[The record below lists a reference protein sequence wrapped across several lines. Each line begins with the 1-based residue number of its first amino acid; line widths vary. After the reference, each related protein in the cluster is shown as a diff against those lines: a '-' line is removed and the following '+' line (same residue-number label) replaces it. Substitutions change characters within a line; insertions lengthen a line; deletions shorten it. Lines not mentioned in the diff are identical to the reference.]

1 MGKRLYETIKNI
13 LLCLLDILF
22 PKNLVCSVCGKLLD
36 SKNRHSLCINCLSQL
51 KKADSS
57 ICDKDIKF
65 SFDEV
70 HSACKYEGLAREMVH
85 RLKYNDKREIAI
97 SMASLISEIAEYK
110 NFDFIAAVPS
120 YKKKKTKRGYNQAE
134 LIASEFSDIVKIPF
148 INGIQRI
155 KDTKPQVLFDSGS
168 RWYNVKD
175 VFKCTS
181 RFDGK
186 RIILVDDVIT
196 TGATVHFC
204 TKELKANGASYV
216 MVVTFA
222 RS

>member
-1 MGKRLYETIKNI
+1 M
-13 LLCLLDILF
+13 CL
-22 PKNLVCSVCGKLLD
+22 
-36 SKNRHSLCINCLSQL
+36 NCLSQL
-51 KKADSS
+51 KKADNYLF
-57 ICDKDIKF
+57 DKDVKY

-97 SMASLISEIAEYK
+97 SMASIISEITEYK
-110 NFDFIAAVPS
+110 KFDFIAAVPS
-120 YKKKKTKRGYNQAE
+120 FNKKKFKRGYNQAE
-134 LIASEFSDIVKIPF
+134 LIAHELSDIVQIPF

-175 VFKCTS
+175 AFKCTS

-204 TKELKANGASYV
+204 AKELKANGASYV